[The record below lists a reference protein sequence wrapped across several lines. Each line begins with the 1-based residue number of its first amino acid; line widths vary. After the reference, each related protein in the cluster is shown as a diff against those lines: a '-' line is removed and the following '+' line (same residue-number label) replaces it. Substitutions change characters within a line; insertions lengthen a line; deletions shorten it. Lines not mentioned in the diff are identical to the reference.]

1 MIIEAKKLTKRY
13 AQFELKNIDILLPEG
28 YIMGLIGPNGAG
40 KTTTIKLLMNIIS
53 PDEGEIKLFGLKWSD
68 ENEVMIKEKIG
79 YVGEEQPFYDET
91 SVKWTADFVKQFY
104 PNWDDSLYEDLMRQ
118 FEIQESKVVGQLS
131 KGNRVKFS
139 LALALAHRP
148 QLLILDE
155 PTSGLDPVIR
165 REILEILAKF
175 IEDGTNSILFSTH
188 ITEDLDKIA
197 DYIVLIDNGSL
208 LVATEKEELL
218 SHVKKVRLKAAEFKD
233 LPSSLFLAHKIEN
246 EECIAVTN
254 DFDAFRQA
262 YQKLTSGKDAKAYGM
277 DLSDIMLA
285 YVKGEI

>member
-1 MIIEAKKLTKRY
+1 MIIEAKNLAKRY
-13 AQFELKNIDILLPEG
+13 AQFELKNIDIFLPEG

-40 KTTTIKLLMNIIS
+40 KTTTIKLLMNITK

-68 ENEVMIKEKIG
+68 DNEVKIKEKIG

-91 SVKWTADFVKQFY
+91 SVKWTADFVRQFY

-118 FEIQESKVVGQLS
+118 FEIKESKIVGQLS
-131 KGNRVKFS
+131 KGNRVKFA

-155 PTSGLDPVIR
+155 PTSGLDPIIR
-165 REILEILAKF
+165 REILEILAEF
-175 IEDGTNSILFSTH
+175 IEDGTCSVLFSTH
-188 ITEDLDKIA
+188 VTEDLDKIA

-218 SHVKKVRLKAAEFKD
+218 SHVKKVRLKAGEFKD
-233 LPSSLFLAHKIEN
+233 LPSSLFLAHKTEN

>member
-1 MIIEAKKLTKRY
+1 MIIEAKNLAKRY
-13 AQFELKNIDILLPEG
+13 AQFELKNIGIFLPEG

-40 KTTTIKLLMNIIS
+40 KTTTIKLLMNIIK
-53 PDEGEIKLFGLKWSD
+53 PDDGEIKLFGLKWSD
-68 ENEVMIKEKIG
+68 ENEVAIKEKIG

-118 FEIQESKVVGQLS
+118 FEIKESKIVGQLS
-131 KGNRVKFS
+131 KGNRVKFA

-175 IEDGTNSILFSTH
+175 IEDGTRSILFSTH

-218 SHVKKVRLKAAEFKD
+218 SQVKKVHLRTSEFKA
-233 LPSSLFLAHKIEN
+233 LPSSLFLAHKTAN
-246 EECIAVTN
+246 DECIAVTN